1 MLRDKF
7 ALTEQGARDFKRG
20 VGAAALANVV
30 LMAPIGVLFTVT
42 GAFVAHLTDPS
53 QPLPELGAYLLAIV
67 AVLVVMLLT
76 QNLEYDS
83 TYNVVY
89 NESARKRIGLAEKLR
104 QLPLSFFGQRDLSD
118 LTSAVMKD
126 CADHERMFSHVMP
139 QLFGAAISTAV
150 VAVCLVAFDWRLA
163 LAALWPIPV
172 AVALATRRASSL
184 PTVSRSTWNA
194 PARSVPRT
202 RFRRF
207 SSAWASGW
215 MPSSRRRSGRS

>member
-42 GAFVAHLTDPS
+42 GAFVSHLIDPS

-67 AVLVVMLLT
+67 AVLAIMLLT

-118 LTSAVMKD
+118 LTSA
-126 CADHERMFSHVMP
+126 C
-139 QLFGAAISTAV
+139 
-150 VAVCLVAFDWRLA
+150 
-163 LAALWPIPV
+163 
-172 AVALATRRASSL
+172 
-184 PTVSRSTWNA
+184 
-194 PARSVPRT
+194 
-202 RFRRF
+202 
-207 SSAWASGW
+207 
-215 MPSSRRRSGRS
+215 